1 MKTREQEIIEFINKN
16 KKLIKE
22 TKSIYQLIIKN
33 GLILTLD
40 YLSKKGHNHRE
51 IKEIRDTILSWLKIK
66 GIEIY
71 NNNNNLSDGLTYS
84 KLRKATLECL
94 YLISWAR
101 RLSEND

>member
-1 MKTREQEIIEFINKN
+1 METREQEIIKFINKN

-22 TKSIYQLIIKN
+22 IKSVYHLMIKN

-40 YLSKKGHNHRE
+40 YLSEKSDNH
-51 IKEIRDTILSWLKIK
+51 KQIRDIILNWLKIK
-66 GIEIY
+66 GLVIY
-71 NNNNNLSDGLTYS
+71 DNNNLSTELTYS

-101 RLSEND
+101 RVSENE